1 MLINA
6 RSPEELR
13 IALVSDRQL
22 ESYQVEVAD
31 TTLTRG
37 NIYRG
42 VIAGI
47 QPALNAAFV
56 DYGADRN
63 GFLAIQ
69 DVVAGARTRQPASED
84 ERPSIDE
91 ILERGRP
98 IVVQVTRDPE
108 GTKGAALTTNLS
120 LAGRYLVLTP
130 FDDHRGVSRKVEDE
144 ESRRELREMVG
155 KLDLPEGCG
164 VIVRTNAFGQT
175 RTELN
180 RDAAALLKLWKRIQV
195 EGKGGRSWKLLYSDQ
210 DLILKALRDQL
221 DNSVEEILVD
231 DDMAFAS
238 AEAYVQAFMPRSKVV
253 LTRYEDR
260 APLFTA
266 FDLEAQIEAIYRR
279 SVPLGS
285 GGAIVIDGTE
295 ALTAIDVNSGKSTR
309 AASQEETAYATN
321 LEAAV
326 EVARQLR
333 LRDIGGLV
341 VVDFIDMKSA
351 KHRKLVEKAVKDAM
365 KPDRARVTIGRI
377 SGNGLLEINRQ
388 RIQQE
393 LKVRSHRSCPTCD
406 GTGRIASPEIVGL
419 NLLRRIE
426 ARAVTGRL
434 GRVRIELHPELADAF
449 QNQRRHEIAKLER
462 EFHLSVEVIASARLH
477 RPDEVIQWEER
488 EGGAIFEPAPKVAK
502 PAVQVRDVL
511 AAAAPDEEP
520 AGESDGEVRQAGKR
534 RRKRRGKDKERDKP
548 KVGGEAPEAKP
559 EREAGARGGGRP
571 AKGRRREK
579 VRPPAPVG
587 APAAAAVAGHEVE
600 PSVDLQPDGAS
611 GPGNP
616 SSEPKGKRRRRRRRR
631 GGNGSGGEG
640 SGGPGA
646 GSEGGPTTGGPGEGG
661 FEGGDESRGASEGGS
676 ESAPGESKARRRSR
690 RRNRRRGPR
699 GAGGPLAGDDGN
711 GSPPVGPP
719 AG

>member
-13 IALVSDRQL
+13 IALVSDRKL

-69 DVVAGARTRQPASED
+69 DVVAGARTRQPASEE
-84 ERPSIDE
+84 ERPAIDE
-91 ILERGRP
+91 VLERGRP

-180 RDAAALLKLWKRIQV
+180 RDAAALLKLWKRIQA

-231 DDMAFAS
+231 DDMAFAA
-238 AEAYVQAFMPRSKVV
+238 AEAYVQAFMPRSKVL
-253 LTRYEDR
+253 LTRYEER
-260 APLFTA
+260 TPLFTA
-266 FDLEAQIEAIYRR
+266 FDLEAQIEGIYRR
-279 SVPLGS
+279 SVPLGA

-406 GTGRIASPEIVGL
+406 GTGRIASPEMVGL

-426 ARAVTGRL
+426 ARAVSGRL
-434 GRVRIELHPELADAF
+434 GKVRIELHPELADAF
-449 QNQRRHEIAKLER
+449 QNQRRHDIAKLER
-462 EFHLSVEVIASARLH
+462 EFHLTVEVIASARLH

-488 EGGAIFEPAPKVAK
+488 EGGEVFEPAPKPAR
-502 PAVQVRDVL
+502 PAVQVRDVV
-511 AAAAPDEEP
+511 AAAGGAVADDGAESDEE
-520 AGESDGEVRQAGKR
+520 GRQAGKR
-534 RRKRRGKDKERDKP
+534 RRKRRGKDKEREKP
-548 KVGGEAPEAKP
+548 
-559 EREAGARGGGRP
+559 R
-571 AKGRRREK
+571 
-579 VRPPAPVG
+579 
-587 APAAAAVAGHEVE
+587 PAAAAAQPERPAGGKRGEARPARGPRKERPRAAVVAAPPA
-600 PSVDLQPDGAS
+600 PSVEAGEAV
-611 GPGNP
+611 GPEERPAVPGP
-616 SSEPKGKRRRRRRRR
+616 AAGEGKAKRRRRRRRR
-631 GGNGSGGEG
+631 GGNGSEPAPGEG
-640 SGGPGA
+640 AVGPVIEPAVGGGDETRGPGDDG
-646 GSEGGPTTGGPGEGG
+646 GSEGESGEPKG
-661 FEGGDESRGASEGGS
+661 
-676 ESAPGESKARRRSR
+676 RRRPR
-690 RRNRRRGPR
+690 RRNRRRGGRSP
-699 GAGGPLAGDDGN
+699 GGPTGEGGEGA
-711 GSPPVGPP
+711 GSPPTPTAEG
-719 AG
+719 